1 MVEEMDSGNV
11 SLKQTR
17 LPFKMLDAK
26 SDAHPIENVR
36 KRKLSD
42 CDDNND
48 VAKCKKGSETLS
60 LSNFDKV
67 EANVEIEN
75 RPNVTSSPKI
85 TKQTK
90 RLSQNCTEAMTLSP
104 LKRAEFLESSTCT
117 SKTNKNI
124 ETFNDSGLD
133 SSALVEE
140 NNKGEPS
147 AINSFL
153 DESYNDTARVD
164 SSRNNSNVEFVGN
177 SVSGGNASSTA
188 DSPTDESLNN
198 NSPLIIDIGD
208 GDDDDNS
215 PGIKTANV
223 NKMKLTKIQKEKIKR
238 ERQRIRLETKE
249 RKERERLEAKAK
261 KERERNEKLKKKK
274 EREEK
279 ERLERLKQKEERRQQ
294 KQLLLESK
302 LLEKKK
308 REEERQKKLE
318 EKKRAEEEKQKKLE
332 EKRKAE
338 EMQKMLDEKRKA
350 EEEKKKEREKAAF
363 VSFFVKTEP
372 TLLPMID
379 YQESLFLP
387 FEITKHMKV
396 APPVPSIAFEKFNQE
411 NFESLV
417 SAQNENVLYTNELKI
432 GARKPYKF
440 CKEFRSDVDEID
452 DDVIV
457 IDSKECEM
465 KKKLKPK
472 LLQFCENVRPPYWGT
487 WRKKSIK
494 ISARKPLQKDSNCF
508 DYDIDSD
515 EEWEEGGPGESLSGT
530 EDEKESEDDYEV
542 DNDFFV
548 PHGYLSEDEDGD
560 ENLSLESKR
569 ALLKMREREFQD
581 ERNKKCSELKPE
593 IIATFKGN
601 GKIEW
606 TAKLEDTLKLYSPVF
621 LTSCPIMTTQISCK
635 SSQDSRVDTANLSS
649 SCLCELQKSS
659 SKQFVPEEAMPH
671 LIKLVHAN
679 TFGRQTVI
687 KEFQKFWQQHCSD
700 KSDAE
705 SSLQVSV
712 PALSENIGQN
722 ANCPQPP
729 NLKIGRISKR
739 QVDVTLQKIAEWCK
753 NLTLNKHCWWVHEE
767 VLQQYNLTD
776 LPVPNNWQ
784 YVTPP
789 KELKRSSIT
798 NKDTPSIK
806 KFAKII
812 TLSN

>member
-1 MVEEMDSGNV
+1 MVEEMDSENV

-17 LPFKMLDAK
+17 LPFKTLDAK
-26 SDAHPIENVR
+26 SDLHPVENVR

-42 CDDNND
+42 CDDIND
-48 VAKCKKGSETLS
+48 AVKCKKGSETLS

-67 EANVEIEN
+67 EADVEIEN
-75 RPNVTSSPKI
+75 RPNITSSPKI

-90 RLSQNCTEAMTLSP
+90 RVSQNCTESMTLSP
-104 LKRAEFLESSTCT
+104 LKRAVSLESSSTRT
-117 SKTNKNI
+117 SKINQNI

-140 NNKGEPS
+140 NKGEPS
-147 AINSFL
+147 TINSSL

-164 SSRNNSNVEFVGN
+164 SSRNNSGVELVGD
-177 SVSGGNASSTA
+177 SVCGANASLTA
-188 DSPTDESLNN
+188 DAPTDESLNN
-198 NSPLIIDIGD
+198 NSSVIIDIGD
-208 GDDDDNS
+208 DEDDDNS

-223 NKMKLTKIQKEKIKR
+223 NKIKLTKIQKEKIKR

-261 KERERNEKLKKKK
+261 KERERNEKLQHKIEKK

-279 ERLERLKQKEERRQQ
+279 ERLERLKQKEERRRQ

-318 EKKRAEEEKQKKLE
+318 EKQKKLE

-338 EMQKMLDEKRKA
+338 EMQKILDEKRKA

-387 FEITKHMKV
+387 FEITKDMKV
-396 APPVPSIAFEKFNQE
+396 APPVPLVAFEKFNQE

-417 SAQNENVLYTNELKI
+417 SAQNENVLYTSELKI
-432 GARKPYKF
+432 GARKPYIF
-440 CKEFRSDVDEID
+440 CKEFRSDVDEMD

-465 KKKLKPK
+465 KKKLKSK

-487 WRKKSIK
+487 WRKKSVK
-494 ISARKPLQKDSNCF
+494 ISARKPFHKDSNCF

-560 ENLSLESKR
+560 ENLSPESKT

-581 ERNKKCSELKPE
+581 ERKKKCSELKPE

-606 TAKLEDTLKLYSPVF
+606 TDKLEDALKLYSPIF
-621 LTSCPIMTTQISCK
+621 LTSCPIMTTQISSK
-635 SSQDSRVDTANLSS
+635 SSQDSHVDTANLSS
-649 SCLCELQKSS
+649 SGLCEVQKSS

-671 LIKLVHAN
+671 LIRLVHAN

-705 SSLQVSV
+705 SLQVSV
-712 PALSENIGQN
+712 PTLSENIGQN
-722 ANCPQPP
+722 ANCPQPS
-729 NLKIGRISKR
+729 NFKIGRISKR
-739 QVDVTLQKIAEWCK
+739 QVDNTLQKIAEWCK
-753 NLTLNKHCWWVHEE
+753 NLTLNKHCWWVHKE

-789 KELKRSSIT
+789 KESKRSSIT